1 MYIYIY
7 ILKRTAATG
16 SLRLKH
22 VQLRQR
28 HFVQESVLG
37 LADKAV
43 LDSLLLQPAASHGRQ
58 HVLCIASRL
67 KYDIP
72 VLDDRVELFLQLCLG
87 SLGRRL
93 VRSSLG
99 ALPTHHFSPALL
111 GLESVDRLLR
121 RGDVLLKV
129 MSQSALQHF
138 KRLALAHLREIQLL
152 LLLLDAL
159 VQLRHHLRGN
169 AMCWACVGHTR
180 PQEQRSGVC
189 LVQAGDGCTHLSAE
203 TC

>member
-1 MYIYIY
+1 MFSSAKDTLSRRASWVSRIRRSWTAFSCSRRQATEGNTSSALHHGLSMIY
-7 ILKRTAATG
+7 L
-16 SLRLKH
+16 SLMTVSSFFSNCVWVPWDEDLFGH
-22 VQLRQR
+22 
-28 HFVQESVLG
+28 
-37 LADKAV
+37 LADV
-43 LDSLLLQPAASHGRQ
+43 T
-58 HVLCIASRL
+58 
-67 KYDIP
+67 
-72 VLDDRVELFLQLCLG
+72 
-87 SLGRRL
+87 
-93 VRSSLG
+93 SLG

-129 MSQSALQHF
+129 MSQTALQHF

-169 AMCWACVGHTR
+169 ATCWACVGHTR